1 MKEKIAFLKNSGIY
15 FIGDFLSKLVT
26 FFLLPIY
33 SKYILPEDFGYFDIT
48 TSYLM
53 LLIPLTTAEIW
64 IGMMRFVKDEPNQ
77 YKIKNIINN
86 SFYVIILNVFF
97 LLISVLI
104 NHFFDLHIK
113 YFNFIITLGFLFV
126 IQKFYIYL
134 CRSISTSTV
143 FIVSG
148 ILNTVVAATSNYVMI
163 VYLKMGL
170 ESLFIASILGLIVQ
184 IIVIEYQTKFINIIS
199 FKYLDFK
206 MLYQLIQFSFP
217 ISLGSILYFFLMYY
231 SKVILEQ
238 ELGLAANGF
247 FAIASKFTIVIVFL
261 TSAFTMAWQD
271 LSFSMGEHQSNF
283 QKYEKAITLYT
294 KVIVGGSGIIILAL
308 HFIFPIMID
317 AKYDASYSLIPLSII
332 AVVLS
337 AIGNFISQTLGA
349 IKKTKI
355 IVISSIISTIF
366 NVLFV
371 KYFIHRYGIN
381 GLNFSLIITFLINIM
396 LRFYYLH
403 FNLKIKIQF
412 YVLPLLLV
420 YLYFIML
427 IYDTRDTIYTV
438 AGLLISSIVFILLIK
453 KEFAAVFKKIK
464 Y

>member
-15 FIGDFLSKLVT
+15 FVGDFLSKLVT

-33 SKYILPEDFGYFDIT
+33 SKYILPEDFGYFDIAS
-48 TSYLM
+48 SYLM

-77 YKIKNIINN
+77 YKINNIINN

-97 LLISVLI
+97 LIISVLI
-104 NHFFDLHIK
+104 NYCFDLHVK
-113 YFNFIITLGFLFV
+113 YFNLIVTLGFLFV

-134 CRSISTSTV
+134 CRSISTTTV

-163 VYLKMGL
+163 VYLKIGL

-184 IIVIEYQTKFINIIS
+184 IIVIEYQTKFINIVS

-206 MLYQLIQFSFP
+206 MLYKLIQFSLP

-231 SKVILEQ
+231 SRVILEQ

-271 LSFSMGEHQSNF
+271 MSFSMGENQSNF
-283 QKYEKAITLYT
+283 KKYEKAITLYT
-294 KVIVGGSGIIILAL
+294 KVIVGGSGIVILAL

-317 AKYDASYSLIPLSII
+317 AKYNASFSLIPLSII
-332 AVVLS
+332 AVALS

-355 IVISSIISTIF
+355 IVLSSVISTIF
-366 NVLFV
+366 HVLFV
-371 KYFIHRYGIN
+371 KYFIDRYGIN
-381 GLNFSLIITFLINIM
+381 GLNFSLIITFLINLI
-396 LRFYYLH
+396 LRIYYLQYK
-403 FNLKIKIQF
+403 LKIKIQF
-412 YVLPLLLV
+412 LVLSLLLL
-420 YLYFIML
+420 YLYCITQ
-427 IYDTRDTIYTV
+427 IYITRDSTYTIV
-438 AGLLISSIVFILLIK
+438 GLLISIIVFFILIK
-453 KEFAAVFKKIK
+453 KEFTTVFKKIR